1 MQTCSYCGRPSNKAA
16 LFCANCGQSL
26 GVTSPTRDDAHF
38 LAKERYDHRKRV
50 RRINREGSSES
61 LDLYVR
67 VIAILAF
74 LHGLTFF
81 LPNTANF
88 ANGNL
93 GIFLVAIAVL
103 TAIIKSIHDQRLG
116 LSRLRSYTET
126 VVIGILLYGI
136 VVGVFWYMGGLM
148 HSPRALD
155 NWFRLP
161 TPAAKQ
167 K

>member
-26 GVTSPTRDDAHF
+26 GVTAPTKEDAHF
-38 LAKERYDHRKRV
+38 LAKERYNKRQRV
-50 RRINREGSSES
+50 RRINREGSNES
-61 LDLYVR
+61 LELYVEI
-67 VIAILAF
+67 IAILAF

-93 GIFLVAIAVL
+93 GIFLVAIAL
-103 TAIIKSIHDQRLG
+103 LAAIIKSIHDQRLG
-116 LSRLRSYTET
+116 VSRLRSYAVTLMLG
-126 VVIGILLYGI
+126 VVLYGI
-136 VVGVFWYMGGLM
+136 VIGIFWYLGHLM
-148 HSPRALD
+148 NTPHALD
-155 NWFRLP
+155 NWFKLP
-161 TPAAKQ
+161 TPTAKQ

>member
-26 GVTSPTRDDAHF
+26 GVTAPTKEDAHF
-38 LAKERYDHRKRV
+38 LAKERYNKRQRV
-50 RRINREGSSES
+50 RRINREGSNES
-61 LDLYVR
+61 LELYVE

-93 GIFLVAIAVL
+93 GIFLVAIAL
-103 TAIIKSIHDQRLG
+103 LAAIIKSIHDQRLG
-116 LSRLRSYTET
+116 ISRLRSYAET
-126 VVIGILLYGI
+126 LVLGVVLYGI
-136 VVGVFWYMGGLM
+136 VIGIFWYLGNLM
-148 HSPRALD
+148 NTPHALD
-155 NWFRLP
+155 NWFKLP
-161 TPAAKQ
+161 TPTAKQ